1 LTMFSRTLFAA
12 LLLAVS
18 AHAAPPLT
26 TIQDVLYKADGTRFN
41 GVVMISWS
49 SFEAPDRSAIA
60 TQMTTVK
67 VVDGNLR
74 VQLVPNT
81 ASSPLVYYSVI
92 YNSDGRVQF
101 SELWAVPSSA
111 QSLRIRDVRIPAP
124 IGNDVVGGAPVQ
136 EADVV
141 GLIADLGA
149 RPLKGPAFAAG
160 RVAMVNPLG
169 SLDGVAGSPGDC
181 VRVDG
186 SSGPCGPPASFM
198 DGDIPSGIVD
208 GANTSFSLSAT
219 PNPAASLSVY
229 RNGLLM
235 ALGADYS
242 LTNRVIQFVPSDV
255 PDPGDTLLATY
266 RLSGAGT
273 ASQLFPS
280 PQVLCSATGAGTSGA
295 SFISLG
301 TCTIPGGTLVSGD
314 RVELQFNLTHQ
325 GVVSAFTF
333 EVHWG
338 ATTILHRDGTV
349 NDTQVT
355 GRADAGLYVGG
366 AQVSTQSW
374 GTTLPLSAT
383 ISSATDA
390 YSGALVVDFQGKLGV
405 AGDTLTLRNFTV
417 VRLP

>member
-1 LTMFSRTLFAA
+1 MTMFSRTFFAA

-49 SFEAPDRSAIA
+49 SFEAPDQSAIA

-74 VQLVPNT
+74 VQLVPNSL
-81 ASSPLVYYSVI
+81 SSPLVYYSVV
-92 YNSDGRVQF
+92 YNSDGRIQF

-111 QSLRIRDVRIPAP
+111 QSLRIRDVRVPASN
-124 IGNDVVGGAPVQ
+124 GTDVVAGAPVQ
-136 EADVV
+136 ETDVV

-149 RPLKGPAFAAG
+149 RPLKGTAFAAG
-160 RVAMVNPLG
+160 RVAMVNSLG
-169 SLDGVAGSPGDC
+169 SIDGVSGNAGDC

-208 GANTSFSLSAT
+208 GANTSFTLSAT
-219 PNPAASLSVY
+219 PSPATSLSVY

-242 LTNRVIQFVPSDV
+242 LSNRVIQFVPSDV

-266 RLSGAGT
+266 RLSGAGN
-273 ASQLFPS
+273 AAQLFPS
-280 PQVLCSATGAGTSGA
+280 PQVLCSGTGASTSGA
-295 SFISLG
+295 SFVSLG
-301 TCTIPGGTLVSGD
+301 TCTIPGGTLTSGD
-314 RVELQFNLTHQ
+314 RVEFQFDLAHQ
-325 GVVSAFTF
+325 GVGSGFTF

-338 ATTILHRDGTV
+338 GTTILQRTGTV

-355 GRADAGLYVGG
+355 GRGDFGLYVGG

-390 YSGALVVDFQGKLGV
+390 YSAALVVDFRGTLAV